1 MNKEELIRQVAKI
14 ARKSQA
20 DTADVIE
27 ALVNVIR
34 HTVVN
39 EPINIPG
46 IGKFSVR
53 ARKGFVTRSPFTGE
67 QQITVPDR
75 LAFKF
80 TPCDAIKRKL
90 NAKK

>member
-27 ALVNVIR
+27 ALVN
-34 HTVVN
+34 VN

-80 TPCDAIKRKL
+80 TPCDAVKRKL